1 GHRPVVGEGGEAP
14 EDDDRLAVAGGE
26 GAEDPAARGA
36 VLGRAHRRRRPVGV
50 GAGGGHGAEAQLVDG
65 ALGVVDVDERVDR
78 FGRLGRPLG
87 EEVVAGPALVEALQ
101 LPHAEGRQQRH
112 QQPGED
118 VEDLMEIAVQRANAS
133 IYQMSREQKQF
144 SMMATTV
151 VVLHLD
157 GARATIGH
165 VGDSRIYRLDPA
177 GRLHRETEDH
187 SVVEEEVRAGRMT
200 PEQAENH
207 PSRNVIS
214 RALGAEQAVEV
225 DMKTIEVEDGT
236 IFLLCSD
243 GITRHIPDE
252 ELNTLINGGDSLNVT
267 CEEMKRLCY
276 ERGAEDNLTAVIVRV
291 GASARAASNTSAA
304 EDEDDRTLLTERT
317 AQMSA
322 GAGQA
327 RSATGS
333 ATGSTA
339 RFQDPLTTSASHAL
353 PDTSAAPRAGNS
365 KLHINTEEIAAD
377 TSAATTTA
385 TQTRTVQPEN
395 RSPTGRASRWFG
407 VLFLLLAASAAAF
420 YGGIRYQQNKAAAVT
435 LAASNNNNVPAPT
448 ATATATPA
456 SELNINDSYA
466 RLRAAVDLSPG
477 SEAQRMA
484 DEKGGRPLDETD
496 AMFLALYGR
505 ALFLSGKYPE
515 AVEALKRAN
524 ERVDAQRAP
533 GRDPLRLDTR
543 LTLAAAALRAGN
555 ADAQRLASDSFSG
568 IIEEPGAA
576 TVPSVDT
583 VPAPER

>member
-1 GHRPVVGEGGEAP
+1 MSEQQAEVLVEIASVTDRGLSQKRPLNEDSMLVDEERRIFAVADGVGGAQAGEVASQTAVEVLGEAFRHHQDG
-14 EDDDRLAVAGGE
+14 DDI
-26 GAEDPAARGA
+26 
-36 VLGRAHRRRRPVGV
+36 
-50 GAGGGHGAEAQLVDG
+50 
-65 ALGVVDVDERVDR
+65 
-78 FGRLGRPLG
+78 
-87 EEVVAGPALVEALQ
+87 
-101 LPHAEGRQQRH
+101 
-112 QQPGED
+112 
-118 VEDLMEIAVQRANAS
+118 EDLMEIAIQRANAS
-133 IYQMSREQKQF
+133 IYQMSHEQRQL
-144 SMMATTV
+144 SMMATTIV
-151 VVLHLD
+151 ALHLD
-157 GARATIGH
+157 GRRATIGH
-165 VGDSRIYRLDPA
+165 VGDSRLYRLKPG
-177 GRLHRETEDH
+177 GRLERETEDH
-187 SVVEEEVRAGRMT
+187 SVVEEEVRAGRMS
-200 PEQAENH
+200 PEQAAN